1 MTEDAHDD
9 DVVSRADRVDD
20 DAVTGLADEVDE
32 GAVTGPEQPPED
44 PSLANRLIGS
54 PGAGPE
60 SADPPEHAFEDDDAD
75 R

>member
-1 MTEDAHDD
+1 MTEDARDD
-9 DVVSRADRVDD
+9 DVTGLSD
-20 DAVTGLADEVDE
+20 DARE
-32 GAVTGPEQPPED
+32 GEVTGPEQPPQD

-60 SADPPEHAFEDDDAD
+60 SADPPEHAFEDDEDAD